1 MTTLVALGAQQA
13 VQVDGFPAHP
23 AEVTAGELRRAVRVR
38 ALSRP
43 EDAVPAIE
51 SLLTDQEPPYR
62 PADISVGADGWLTVT
77 WAVTALS

>member
-1 MTTLVALGAQQA
+1 
-13 VQVDGFPAHP
+13 
-23 AEVTAGELRRAVRVR
+23 VTAGEPRRAVRLR
-38 ALSRP
+38 ALDDRA
-43 EDAVPAIE
+43 DAVADIA